1 MEVWVGLIEVTQIPG
16 DQLITLELGA
26 GFTWFT
32 CWAESTEGF
41 EDKATEVMRHY
52 GLHLIGC
59 DQVSA
64 ASDRVGVEGELL
76 EQIENTGESHS
87 HSLFGTFHTYRPQL
101 S

>member
-32 CWAESTEGF
+32 CWADSAEGF
-41 EDKATEVMRHY
+41 QTKATEVMRFY

-64 ASDRVGVEGELL
+64 AYDRVGVEGELL
-76 EQIENTGESHS
+76 DRIERTRESHA
-87 HSLFGTFHTYRPQL
+87 HSLFGTFHTYPPQY